1 MSSLALYRWTVAA
14 LAISG
19 VAQMP
24 IFKRYYIADVPGL
37 GWTADY
43 FFTHKM
49 HYAAAA
55 VLLFWLTR
63 RLIAEGAAS
72 IGAGRLALLA
82 ALVVTGVPRVLKN
95 MPEVSFSPTATMLID
110 WSHLAAAMALGI
122 VALVMLLK
130 KRTLAVNQDVS
141 QTARR

>member
-1 MSSLALYRWTVAA
+1 MSSLTLYRWTMAA

-43 FFTHKM
+43 YFTHKM
-49 HYAAAA
+49 HYVAAA
-55 VLLFWLTR
+55 VLLFWLAR
-63 RLIAEGAAS
+63 RLLSEGVS
-72 IGAGRLALLA
+72 SLGAGRLTLLA
-82 ALVVTGVPRVLKN
+82 VLVATGVPRVLKN
-95 MPEVSFSPTATMLID
+95 MPDVSFSPTATMLID

-122 VALVMLLK
+122 TALVMLV
-130 KRTLAVNQDVS
+130 KRRP

>member
-24 IFKRYYIADVPGL
+24 VFKRYYIADVPGL
-37 GWTADY
+37 AWTADY
-43 FFTHKM
+43 FFTHRM

-55 VLLFWLTR
+55 VLLFWLAR
-63 RLIAEGAAS
+63 RLLAGGVWS
-72 IGAGRLALLA
+72 IGAGRLTILA
-82 ALVVTGVPRVLKN
+82 ALVATGIPRVLKN
-95 MPEVSFSPTATMLID
+95 MPDVSFSPTATMLMD
-110 WSHLAAAMALGI
+110 WAHLAAAMALGG

-130 KRTLAVNQDVS
+130 
-141 QTARR
+141 RR

>member
-1 MSSLALYRWTVAA
+1 MSSLTLYRWTVAA

-43 FFTHKM
+43 YFTHKM
-49 HYAAAA
+49 HYVAAA
-55 VLLFWLTR
+55 VLLFWLAR
-63 RLIAEGAAS
+63 RLLSEGVS
-72 IGAGRLALLA
+72 SLGAGRLTLLA
-82 ALVVTGVPRVLKN
+82 VPVATGVPRVLKN
-95 MPEVSFSPTATMLID
+95 MPDVSFSPTATMLID

-122 VALVMLLK
+122 TALVMLV
-130 KRTLAVNQDVS
+130 KRRP

>member
-1 MSSLALYRWTVAA
+1 MSSLTLYRWTVAA

-24 IFKRYYIADVPGL
+24 IFKRYYIADIPGL

-43 FFTHKM
+43 FFTHQM
-49 HYAAAA
+49 HTVAAA
-55 VLLFWLTR
+55 VLLFWLAR
-63 RLIAEGAAS
+63 RLLAEGVSS
-72 IGAGRLALLA
+72 IGAGRITLLA
-82 ALVVTGVPRVLKN
+82 ALIATGIPRVLKN
-95 MPEVSFSPTATMLID
+95 LPDVSFSPTATMLID

-122 VALVMLLK
+122 AALVMLLK
-130 KRTLAVNQDVS
+130 RRT

>member
-1 MSSLALYRWTVAA
+1 MSSLILYRWTMAA

-43 FFTHKM
+43 FFTHQM
-49 HYAAAA
+49 HTVAAA
-55 VLLFWLTR
+55 VLLFWLAR
-63 RLIAEGAAS
+63 RLLSEGVSS
-72 IGAGRLALLA
+72 IGAGRLTLLA
-82 ALVVTGVPRVLKN
+82 ALIATGIPRVLKN
-95 MPEVSFSPTATMLID
+95 LPDVSFSPTATMLID

-122 VALVMLLK
+122 TALVMLLK
-130 KRTLAVNQDVS
+130 RRA

>member
-1 MSSLALYRWTVAA
+1 MSSLTLYRWTVAA

-24 IFKRYYIADVPGL
+24 IFKRYYIADIPGL

-43 FFTHKM
+43 FFTHQM
-49 HYAAAA
+49 HTVAAA
-55 VLLFWLTR
+55 VLLFWLAR
-63 RLIAEGAAS
+63 RLLSEGVSS
-72 IGAGRLALLA
+72 IGTGRLALLA
-82 ALVVTGVPRVLKN
+82 ALVATGIPRVLKN
-95 MPEVSFSPTATMLID
+95 LPDVSFSPTATMLID

-122 VALVMLLK
+122 TALVMLLK
-130 KRTLAVNQDVS
+130 RRT

>member
-1 MSSLALYRWTVAA
+1 MSSLALYRWTLAA

-24 IFKRYYIADVPGL
+24 IFKRYYIADIPGL

-63 RLIAEGAAS
+63 RLLSEGVRA
-72 IGAGRLALLA
+72 IGAGRLALLG
-82 ALVVTGVPRVLKN
+82 ALLATGIPRVLKN
-95 MPEVSFSPTATMLID
+95 MPDVSFSPTATMLID

-122 VALVMLLK
+122 TALVMLV
-130 KRTLAVNQDVS
+130 KRRA

>member
-1 MSSLALYRWTVAA
+1 MSNLALYRWTVAA

-24 IFKRYYIADVPGL
+24 IFKRYYIADIPGL

-43 FFTHKM
+43 FFTHQM
-49 HYAAAA
+49 HTVAAA
-55 VLLFWLTR
+55 VLLFWLAR
-63 RLIAEGAAS
+63 RLLAEGVSS
-72 IGAGRLALLA
+72 IGAGRLTLLA
-82 ALVVTGVPRVLKN
+82 ALIATGIPRVLKN
-95 MPEVSFSPTATMLID
+95 LPDVSFSPTATMLID

-122 VALVMLLK
+122 TALVMLLK
-130 KRTLAVNQDVS
+130 RRA

>member
-1 MSSLALYRWTVAA
+1 MSSLTLYRWTVAA

-24 IFKRYYIADVPGL
+24 IFKRYYIADIPGL

-49 HYAAAA
+49 HYVAAA
-55 VLLFWLTR
+55 VLLFWLAR
-63 RLIAEGAAS
+63 RLLSEGVS
-72 IGAGRLALLA
+72 SLGAGRLTLLA
-82 ALVVTGVPRVLKN
+82 ALVATGVPRVLKN
-95 MPEVSFSPTATMLID
+95 MPDVSFSPTATMLID

-122 VALVMLLK
+122 TALVMLV
-130 KRTLAVNQDVS
+130 KRRP

>member
-24 IFKRYYIADVPGL
+24 IFKRYYIADIPGL

-49 HYAAAA
+49 HYVAAA
-55 VLLFWLTR
+55 VLLFWLAR
-63 RLIAEGAAS
+63 RLLAEGVS
-72 IGAGRLALLA
+72 SLGAGRLTLLA
-82 ALVVTGVPRVLKN
+82 ALVATGIPRVLKN
-95 MPEVSFSPTATMLID
+95 MPDVSFSPTATMLID

-122 VALVMLLK
+122 TALVMLLK
-130 KRTLAVNQDVS
+130 RRA
-141 QTARR
+141 QTVRR

>member
-1 MSSLALYRWTVAA
+1 MSSLALYRWTMAA

-37 GWTADY
+37 SWTADY

-49 HYAAAA
+49 HYVAAA
-55 VLLFWLTR
+55 VLLFWLAR
-63 RLIAEGAAS
+63 RLLSEGVS
-72 IGAGRLALLA
+72 SLGAGRLALLA
-82 ALVVTGVPRVLKN
+82 ALVATGVPRVLKN
-95 MPEVSFSPTATMLID
+95 MPDVSFSPTATMLID

-122 VALVMLLK
+122 TAIVMLV
-130 KRTLAVNQDVS
+130 KRRP

>member
-24 IFKRYYIADVPGL
+24 IFKRYYIADIPGL

-43 FFTHKM
+43 FFTHQM
-49 HYAAAA
+49 HTVAAA
-55 VLLFWLTR
+55 VLLFWLAR
-63 RLIAEGAAS
+63 RLLSEGVRA
-72 IGAGRLALLA
+72 IGAGRLALLG
-82 ALVVTGVPRVLKN
+82 ALIATGVPRVLKN
-95 MPEVSFSPTATMLID
+95 MPDVSFSPTATMLID
-110 WSHLAAAMALGI
+110 WSHLAAAMALGLT
-122 VALVMLLK
+122 ALVMLV
-130 KRTLAVNQDVS
+130 KRRA

>member
-24 IFKRYYIADVPGL
+24 IFKRYYIADIPGL

-43 FFTHKM
+43 FFTHQM
-49 HYAAAA
+49 HTVAAA
-55 VLLFWLTR
+55 VLLFWLAL
-63 RLIAEGAAS
+63 RLLSEGVRA
-72 IGAGRLALLA
+72 IGAGRLALLG
-82 ALVVTGVPRVLKN
+82 ALIATGVPRVLKN
-95 MPEVSFSPTATMLID
+95 LPDVSFSPTATMLID

-122 VALVMLLK
+122 TALVMLV
-130 KRTLAVNQDVS
+130 KRRA

>member
-1 MSSLALYRWTVAA
+1 MSSLTLYRWTVAA

-43 FFTHKM
+43 YFTHKM
-49 HYAAAA
+49 HYVAAA
-55 VLLFWLTR
+55 VLLFWLAR
-63 RLIAEGAAS
+63 RLLSEGVS
-72 IGAGRLALLA
+72 SLGAGRLALLA
-82 ALVVTGVPRVLKN
+82 ALVATGVPRVLKN
-95 MPEVSFSPTATMLID
+95 MPDVSFSPTATMLID

-122 VALVMLLK
+122 TALVMLLK
-130 KRTLAVNQDVS
+130 RRP

>member
-1 MSSLALYRWTVAA
+1 MSNLALYRWTMAA

-24 IFKRYYIADVPGL
+24 IFKRYYIADIPGL

-43 FFTHKM
+43 FFTHQM
-49 HYAAAA
+49 HYVAAA
-55 VLLFWLTR
+55 VLLFWLMR
-63 RLIAEGAAS
+63 RLLSEGVS
-72 IGAGRLALLA
+72 SLGAGRLALLA
-82 ALVVTGVPRVLKN
+82 ALVATGIPRVLKN
-95 MPEVSFSPTATMLID
+95 MPDVSFSPTATMLID

-122 VALVMLLK
+122 TALVMLF
-130 KRTLAVNQDVS
+130 KRRA

>member
-1 MSSLALYRWTVAA
+1 MSSLALYRWTMAA
-14 LAISG
+14 LAVSG

-24 IFKRYYIADVPGL
+24 IFKRYYIADIPGL

-43 FFTHKM
+43 FFTHKL
-49 HYAAAA
+49 HYVAAT
-55 VLLFWLTR
+55 VLLFWLAR
-63 RLIAEGAAS
+63 RLLAEGIRS

-82 ALVVTGVPRVLKN
+82 ALIATGIPRVLKN
-95 MPEVSFSPTATMLID
+95 LPDVSFSPTATMLID

-122 VALVMLLK
+122 AALVMLLK
-130 KRTLAVNQDVS
+130 RRP